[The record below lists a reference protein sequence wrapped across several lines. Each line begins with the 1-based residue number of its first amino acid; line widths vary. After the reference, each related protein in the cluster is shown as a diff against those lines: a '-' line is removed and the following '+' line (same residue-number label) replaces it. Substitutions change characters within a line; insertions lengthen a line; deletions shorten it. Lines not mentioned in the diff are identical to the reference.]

1 MGLRRAHYRSALWS
15 SLLAVAVVG
24 AVVGANLW
32 SMWHAEPEPA
42 SLDALQRLTALQHD
56 NRAHL
61 PANAEANASDV
72 EPGTL
77 DAGAAPGGARPA
89 VHVTA
94 PATTGG
100 KTREMTR
107 SCTVQP
113 GESLGAALGHL
124 FIQGAVQ
131 RQVVEAY
138 ARLRKPERLQ
148 AGWRLWARFGVQGD
162 AALADGSALLAV
174 VVAPAHG
181 EGITVARSDG
191 TSGGFAATEGGLP
204 GIVLRQTLRCPVS
217 GGLEQAIRRCGGDE
231 ALAANLGLLLADRLH
246 PPVELHPG
254 DEVRLV
260 FDKLMDGDQLVRH
273 LGIAAVQVRP
283 VVGSPTT
290 ALHYRDSDGEGYYA
304 ADGASQEAMFL
315 RQPLRSGRTTSGF
328 GMRLHPILHQMKAHY
343 GVDFAAPT
351 GTPVYAAAD
360 GVLVSAHKAGAAGN
374 LVRLR
379 HGDGYTTEYMHLH
392 RFAAGMSAGDRVG
405 KGDVIGF
412 VGNTG
417 RSTGPHLH
425 FGVRKNGKYL
435 DPTSTNHVAQPG
447 LTARARKQFAP
458 QAAALL
464 ELLNGL
470 DKGGKV
476 AGS

>member
-1 MGLRRAHYRSALWS
+1 MGLRRAHYRSAMWS

-32 SMWHAEPEPA
+32 SIWHAEPEPA

-56 NRAHL
+56 NRALL
-61 PANAEANASDV
+61 PASAEASAADALA
-72 EPGTL
+72 GTL
-77 DAGAAPGGARPA
+77 DAAPTSAGARSA

-94 PATTGG
+94 PATTSG
-100 KTREMTR
+100 KTRELTR

-124 FIQGAVQ
+124 YIQGATQ
-131 RQVVEAY
+131 RQVIDAY
-138 ARLRKPERLQ
+138 TRLRKPERLQ
-148 AGWRLWARFGVQGD
+148 AGWRLWARFAVQGES
-162 AALADGSALLAV
+162 ALADGSTLLAV
-174 VVAPAHG
+174 VVAPNHG
-181 EGITVARSDG
+181 EGVTVARNEGSP
-191 TSGGFAATEGGLP
+191 SGFAAAEGGLP
-204 GIVLRQTLRCPVS
+204 GTVVRQALRCPVS
-217 GGLEQAIRRCGGDE
+217 GSLDQAIRRCGGDE
-231 ALAANLGLLLADRLH
+231 ALAAHVGLLLADRLH

-260 FDKLMDGDQLVRH
+260 FDNLMDGDALVRH

-283 VVGSPTT
+283 VVGTTIT
-290 ALHYRDSDGEGYYA
+290 ALRYRDGEGEGYYA
-304 ADGASQEAMFL
+304 ADGSSQEAMFL

-360 GVLVSAHKAGAAGN
+360 GVLVSAHRAGAAGN

-392 RFAAGMSAGDRVG
+392 RFAAGLAAGDRLE

-412 VGNTG
+412 VGSSG

-425 FGVRKNGKYL
+425 FGVKRNGKYL
-435 DPTSTNHVAQPG
+435 DPTSTGTVAQPG
-447 LTARARKQFAP
+447 LSARARKPFAA
-458 QAAALL
+458 QAATLL
-464 ELLNGL
+464 DLINGL
-470 DKGGKV
+470 DKAGKV